1 MIWPITTHFYTL
13 HCTNIT
19 THRPKS
25 EQQNLSMASVTT
37 QFLGSEQGCGPQ
49 LTLSLVSALVRV
61 LLWTACCCCVS
72 SDWISWLLGSR
83 HLGRLLLAT
92 TQQMNEELSYVSISP
107 KVSSAG
113 GRSPQVNHSLYFMRP
128 HSHENLMVRSLLHG
142 VYIYV
147 VLKHDS
153 YY

>member
-1 MIWPITTHFYTL
+1 MDRKKGHLGGVGWVVIIVVSNSPNYIILYIKLSALFDITTHFYTL

-61 LLWTACCCCVS
+61 LL
-72 SDWISWLLGSR
+72 
-83 HLGRLLLAT
+83 
-92 TQQMNEELSYVSISP
+92 
-107 KVSSAG
+107 
-113 GRSPQVNHSLYFMRP
+113 
-128 HSHENLMVRSLLHG
+128 
-142 VYIYV
+142 
-147 VLKHDS
+147 
-153 YY
+153 